1 VTYFLG
7 NVLFASF
14 SFETAMLRGTSYS
27 SATGFTSVAASS
39 ELLLRT
45 VSLLEEF
52 FQFLQLGPGS
62 DLEVECLMRAAVIA
76 DVGFPAVCFQI
87 CAEMI
92 ELCEEITVVG
102 LQTVSE
108 LVIRTDVQHILDT
121 VVNEI
126 DDTSRPTAQT
136 IAKEICIEIIER
148 MLASCTTRDSPI
160 LINIP
165 QSDVSD
171 EFVVPLT
178 LDMNDEPFLHT
189 EMVVEIVEIT
199 FDTAAAAAESNASKA
214 ITDASASLHLSQA
227 SVVRSNVA
235 ASCSELLLEDPTTLK
250 PGSELTGTQV
260 GTANFIPQ
268 AIDVQH
274 LHSQPQAGTEQPD
287 HFALEAVVGDQHA
300 RAAQLQC
307 GDPMS
312 PVGYDAV
319 PYEHGDYQPHGFALQ
334 EGTGNQEVGRNSQQY
349 LTDERL
355 ELVTA
360 EKVTPYVAP
369 EVTGGDATLKD
380 DQGDQLEQ
388 IQAHGQAQ
396 LSQPPSE
403 SQHCTQKTPDQPQ
416 DGEKEQQRQ
425 AEEHAAFEKLWQTE
439 KTAVEQ
445 RAEVRATV
453 QFRQW
458 QRDKVTL
465 EAAIEASL
473 RDYGELYEKVIAYC
487 TANLHFTDTYYV
499 LLQAHA
505 LRLQFEAEKRQW
517 ATQVAEAC
525 HKDFCNQQQLQGGLH
540 GAQRWGQPRL
550 LRMPAQPFL
559 QQSCWPAAPQSSEQ
573 AVNLCAVENAGEF
586 QYELDEDVCVDSAH
600 AVGGGSGRVAGAVLI
615 TPEKRPAKKFV
626 VPVRQ

>member
-52 FQFLQLGPGS
+52 CQFLQLGLGS

-136 IAKEICIEIIER
+136 IATEICIEIIEQ

-199 FDTAAAAAESNASKA
+199 FVTAAVAAESA
-214 ITDASASLHLSQA
+214 TASAIADAPVSLHLSQA
-227 SVVRSNVA
+227 TVARSNVA
-235 ASCSELLLEDPTTLK
+235 ASCSVPLLENPTAIK
-250 PGSELTGTQV
+250 PGFEPTGTQV
-260 GTANFIPQ
+260 GAENCIIQ
-268 AIDVQH
+268 AIEVQD
-274 LHSQPQAGTEQPD
+274 LHSQLRTTQAGTEQLD
-287 HFALEAVVGDQHA
+287 HWALEAAVEDQHA
-300 RAAQLQC
+300 RTAPLQC
-307 GDPMS
+307 DVPRS
-312 PVGYDAV
+312 PVEYDAV
-319 PYEHGDYQPHGFALQ
+319 PYEHGSDQPQGFAVQ
-334 EGTGNQEVGRNSQQY
+334 EGTGNQQVGRSSQQY
-349 LTDERL
+349 LTDERSSH
-355 ELVTA
+355 VTA
-360 EKVTPYVAP
+360 EEVTPYVVP
-369 EVTGGDATLKD
+369 EVTAEDATLED
-380 DQGDQLEQ
+380 GQGDQLEQ
-388 IQAHGQAQ
+388 IQSHGQVQ
-396 LSQPPSE
+396 LSQLPSE
-403 SQHCTQKTPDQPQ
+403 SQRCTQDEADQLH
-416 DGEKEQQRQ
+416 DEGKEQQRQ
-425 AEEHAAFEKLWQTE
+425 AEEHAAFELLWQTE
-439 KTAVEQ
+439 KTAVER
-445 RAEVRATV
+445 RAEVRATA

-473 RDYGELYEKVIAYC
+473 RDYGELYEKV
-487 TANLHFTDTYYV
+487 
-499 LLQAHA
+499 
-505 LRLQFEAEKRQW
+505 
-517 ATQVAEAC
+517 
-525 HKDFCNQQQLQGGLH
+525 
-540 GAQRWGQPRL
+540 RL
-550 LRMPAQPFL
+550 LRTL
-559 QQSCWPAAPQSSEQ
+559 S
-573 AVNLCAVENAGEF
+573 
-586 QYELDEDVCVDSAH
+586 
-600 AVGGGSGRVAGAVLI
+600 VA
-615 TPEKRPAKKFV
+615 
-626 VPVRQ
+626 